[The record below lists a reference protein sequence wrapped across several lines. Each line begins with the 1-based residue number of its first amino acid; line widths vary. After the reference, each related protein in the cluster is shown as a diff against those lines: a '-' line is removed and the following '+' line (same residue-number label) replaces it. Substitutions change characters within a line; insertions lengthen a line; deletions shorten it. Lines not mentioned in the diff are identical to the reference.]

1 MYMLPGVDGEFP
13 MNFSRLKKW
22 LPLINQDLINR
33 LVLFIWK
40 KYLGYVFVLEIKAEF
55 SSAKSIPARKV

>member
-1 MYMLPGVDGEFP
+1 MASFDKSGSDKPAGP
-13 MNFSRLKKW
+13 
-22 LPLINQDLINR
+22 
-33 LVLFIWK
+33 IWK